1 MFREPAATPQTL
13 HGILRVKFPNR
24 RLGDHR
30 ARQVG
35 VLTGT
40 AIIVLPGWI
49 GVPWIDPSTKV
60 ESLLVGILWMGAML
74 VFDIAFG
81 RL

>member
-1 MFREPAATPQTL
+1 MNLPPHRRL
-13 HGILRVKFPNR
+13 HGILRVKSNR

-49 GVPWIDPSTKV
+49 GVPWIDPSKKV